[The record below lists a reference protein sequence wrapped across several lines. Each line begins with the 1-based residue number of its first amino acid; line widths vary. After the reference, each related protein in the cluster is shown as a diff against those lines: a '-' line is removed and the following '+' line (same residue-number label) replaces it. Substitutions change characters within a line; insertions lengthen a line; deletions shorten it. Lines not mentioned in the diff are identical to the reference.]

1 MYLCKKYS
9 HVTYYYDWNYK
20 YILNFVNKTLTLFLV
35 FLPLFCFSQK
45 AEKYI
50 LVPKIDSFNI
60 NYSFQSSKLNLSYQN
75 NKKTFNQIHELLL
88 FVGAKEIDSICI
100 YSNLFPEFENNKKNQ
115 KLSKSRTLAIKDFFN
130 KKYPHIPVSKFKI
143 RSGIK
148 NSDYLKDFIFLDDS
162 IPNRKNVA
170 EKIIYNKS
178 KRERKDDLG
187 SDDKKKD
194 ICTNHILSNSIS
206 TNTIIYYRKRDY
218 NVEYIH
224 KLNYKNDSDFL
235 LNNKIPIDSNQFIL
249 ENKINSNIEQEYQN
263 LSDTTDLYASTAQEL
278 QKPKAS
284 ILQLALK
291 TNLIY
296 YLALAP
302 NIELELQYKAFSLN
316 FDYLFPWYVNTPK
329 RFCYQLL
336 LGGIE
341 GRYWIRTTKQKSD
354 NNPLIG
360 FFVGAYL
367 QRGIFDFQNSDKG
380 AQGDIEYLYGLS
392 LGYSKSISKY
402 FNLEFGLGFG
412 YFKSR
417 NVNYY
422 LSENFLIRENSSTYR
437 YIGLTKAKISLVWKL
452 RGRREAK

>member
-1 MYLCKKYS
+1 M
-9 HVTYYYDWNYK
+9 
-20 YILNFVNKTLTLFLV
+20 NKTLTLILL
-35 FLPLFCFSQK
+35 FLPFICFSQK
-45 AEKYI
+45 ADKYV
-50 LVPKIDSFNI
+50 LVHKIDSFNI
-60 NYSFQSSKLNLSYQN
+60 SFSSQSSKLNLSNKN
-75 NKKTFNQIHELLL
+75 NEKTFNQIHELLL

-100 YSNLFPEFENNKKNQ
+100 YSNLFLEFENNKKNIN
-115 KLSKSRTLAIKDFFN
+115 LSIRRALAIKDFFN
-130 KKYPHIPVSKFKI
+130 NKYPHIPVSKFKI

-148 NSDYLKDFIFLDDS
+148 NSDYLKDFIFFNDS
-162 IPNRKNVA
+162 IPKIGKSI
-170 EKIIYNKS
+170 EKFVCNKS

-187 SDDKKKD
+187 SDDKKKN

-206 TNTIIYYRKRDY
+206 ANTIIYYRKRDY

-224 KLNYKNDSDFL
+224 KLNHKNDSNFS
-235 LNNKIPIDSNQFIL
+235 LNNQIQIDSNQVNS
-249 ENKINSNIEQEYQN
+249 ENKINSNIEEEYQKQFDKTN
-263 LSDTTDLYASTAQEL
+263 NYAFIPQEL

-284 ILQLALK
+284 LLQFALK
-291 TNLIY
+291 TNLLY

-316 FDYLFPWYVNTPK
+316 FDYLFPWHVNTPK

-341 GRYWIRTTKQKSD
+341 GRYWIRTTKQKTD

-422 LSENFLIRENSSTYR
+422 SSENFLIRENSSTYR

-452 RGRREAK
+452 SGRREAK

>member
-1 MYLCKKYS
+1 M
-9 HVTYYYDWNYK
+9 
-20 YILNFVNKTLTLFLV
+20 
-35 FLPLFCFSQK
+35 
-45 AEKYI
+45 
-50 LVPKIDSFNI
+50 
-60 NYSFQSSKLNLSYQN
+60 
-75 NKKTFNQIHELLL
+75 
-88 FVGAKEIDSICI
+88 
-100 YSNLFPEFENNKKNQ
+100 
-115 KLSKSRTLAIKDFFN
+115 
-130 KKYPHIPVSKFKI
+130 
-143 RSGIK
+143 
-148 NSDYLKDFIFLDDS
+148 
-162 IPNRKNVA
+162 
-170 EKIIYNKS
+170 
-178 KRERKDDLG
+178 
-187 SDDKKKD
+187 
-194 ICTNHILSNSIS
+194 
-206 TNTIIYYRKRDY
+206 
-218 NVEYIH
+218 
-224 KLNYKNDSDFL
+224 
-235 LNNKIPIDSNQFIL
+235 
-249 ENKINSNIEQEYQN
+249 
-263 LSDTTDLYASTAQEL
+263 

-291 TNLIY
+291 TNLLY

-302 NIELELQYKAFSLN
+302 NIELELQYRAFSLN
-316 FDYLFPWYVNTPK
+316 FDYLFTWYVNTPK

-341 GRYWIRTTKQKSD
+341 GRYWIRTAKQKSD

-422 LSENFLIRENSSTYR
+422 SSENFLIRENSSTYR

-452 RGRREAK
+452 SGRREAK